1 MQSIYVLYW
10 AISIIFCLSLSFAI
24 LLWCRAWRKEDR
36 DETKNH
42 IRSLTDSVNQLIT
55 SVETLNHA
63 SASLQIA
70 DEQMTQQ
77 LDDLRGIVKLFHA
90 KFLPPSGQTP
100 INLKQ
105 SSPISSLPLDSESES
120 KIPSPKQEE
129 HYAQARALLLDGQ
142 SPLKVAKKLDLGTAE
157 VQTIARIIDLKNRSE
172 TRGFQA
178 DQQQDE

>member
-100 INLKQ
+100 INQKQ
-105 SSPISSLPLDSESES
+105 SSPISSLPLNSES
-120 KIPSPKQEE
+120 KSDIPSPTKQEE
-129 HYAQARALLLDGQ
+129 YYAQARALLQDGQ
-142 SPLKVAKKLDLGTAE
+142 SPLEVAKKLDLGTAE
-157 VQTIARIIDLKNRSE
+157 VQMIARIIDLNK
-172 TRGFQA
+172 
-178 DQQQDE
+178 